1 MIERDPSWVVVA
13 ATGVTSEAMNAVA
26 DMTMAALRNNF
37 LTPPLSRI

>member
-1 MIERDPSWVVVA
+1 MIESDPSWVVVA
-13 ATGVTSEAMNAVA
+13 ATGVTSEAMKAVA